1 MSKRSRTR
9 YKNSNPT
16 TEHHRR
22 QKGNKGKACP
32 CGCNGCKNL
41 SQYSLKAAEKDERLF
56 EAQDELEKDYSFK
69 NIEKVARLCPGIT
82 SAKVYQT
89 TGNPTSVLVVKG
101 REGVCPGPGTI
112 DWVSISVAC
121 YLPAGVKVRVVGSL
135 KSKSLKLAERTP
147 PVDFSA
153 SQ

>member
-16 TEHHRR
+16 TERHRR
-22 QKGNKGKACP
+22 QKSNKGRICP
-32 CGCNGCKNL
+32 SN
-41 SQYSLKAAEKDERLF
+41 YSLKAAERDEKLF
-56 EAQDELEKDYSFK
+56 KAQDELEKDYNFK

-89 TGNPTSVLVVKG
+89 TGLHTILLVVKG
-101 REGVCPGPGTI
+101 REGVWPSPEAI
-112 DWVSISVAC
+112 DAVSISVAC
-121 YLPAGVKVRVVGSL
+121 YLPLGVKVRVVGSI

-147 PVDFSA
+147 PVDSSA

>member
-16 TEHHRR
+16 TERHRR
-22 QKGNKGKACP
+22 QKGNKWRVCP
-32 CGCNGCKNL
+32 CGC
-41 SQYSLKAAEKDERLF
+41 SEAAEWDEKLF
-56 EAQDELEKDYSFK
+56 KAQDELEKDYNFK

-89 TGNPTSVLVVKG
+89 TGLHTILLVVKG
-101 REGVCPGPGTI
+101 REGVWPSLEAI
-112 DWVSISVAC
+112 DAVSINVAC
-121 YLPAGVKVRVVGSL
+121 YLPLGVKVRVVGSL

-147 PVDFSA
+147 PVDSSA